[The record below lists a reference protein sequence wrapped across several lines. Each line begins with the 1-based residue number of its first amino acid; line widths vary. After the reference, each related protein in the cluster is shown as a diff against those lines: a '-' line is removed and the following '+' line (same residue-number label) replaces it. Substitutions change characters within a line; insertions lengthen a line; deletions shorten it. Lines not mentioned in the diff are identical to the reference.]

1 MDAAIVK
8 LSSKGQLVLPNS
20 MRARSKMKMGSKVML
35 IQQGDSIVLKSLDA
49 MSASME
55 EEMDAMSAAAA
66 GWKEIE
72 AGHAKKLSKDEFLKE
87 LKSW

>member
-8 LSSKGQLVLPNS
+8 LSSKGQLVLPAG

-49 MSASME
+49 MGESME
-55 EEMDAMSAAAA
+55 KELDAMSAAAA

-72 AGHAKKLSKDEFLKE
+72 AGHAKKLSKDEFLNE

>member
-8 LSSKGQLVLPNS
+8 LSSKGQLVLPTS
-20 MRARSKMKMGSKVML
+20 MRSRSKMKMGSKVML

-49 MSASME
+49 MSKDME

-72 AGHAKKLSKDEFLKE
+72 AGRSKKLSKDEFLHE